1 MYENSLSFLKKI
13 DSLGYVGYIIGGFPR
28 DKYLGINTNDIDIC
42 TNMKPEQLKKNF
54 DVIESFDKYGSVRV
68 KYNGYLFE
76 VTTFRKDGEYAD
88 FRRPSSV
95 EFIDSLEEDLKRRD
109 FTINTLCINKDG
121 EYVDLIGARKD
132 IDNKIIKVVG
142 NIDEKIKEDPIRI
155 IRALRFS
162 SNLNFKIENNLE
174 KGIIKYKFLID
185 KIPKNSLKRELNNI
199 NDEFSKRK
207 FNELLLKYN
216 IIINT

>member
-76 VTTFRKDGEYAD
+76 VTTFRKDGEYVD
-88 FRRPSSV
+88 FRRPASV

-142 NIDEKIKEDPIRI
+142 DIDKKLKEDPVRI

-162 SNLNFKIENNLE
+162 IMYDFKIDYELEEYIKNNGKDMLKVSEFRKNSELQKLKNKEDAIKLE
-174 KGIIKYKFLID
+174 KIIDNLTK
-185 KIPKNSLKRELNNI
+185 
-199 NDEFSKRK
+199 
-207 FNELLLKYN
+207 
-216 IIINT
+216 

>member
-174 KGIIKYKFLID
+174 KEIIKYKFLID